1 MPGRPLVTVITLL
14 VACTWALVLMIG
26 GVEVGWAHAKPLS
39 MCIGVVSLAL
49 AGFDRWL
56 WRLPGIR
63 RLAGRPLL
71 EGTYWGEVRTESI
84 DPETKRKRD
93 PIAAALVIRQSYSG
107 IVVSLF
113 TAESRSA
120 TLTASL
126 DEDASGSFGI
136 SGLYR
141 AEPRISVQHRSRT
154 HHGALRL
161 TVAGGDTRLSGGYW
175 TDRESQGELEF
186 QRVATRRAADF
197 DEATAL
203 AGEPNRVE

>member
-1 MPGRPLVTVITLL
+1 MPGRPLVTIIMLL
-14 VACTWALVLMIG
+14 AACTWALVLMIS
-26 GVEVGWAHAKPLS
+26 GVDVGWTHAKPLS
-39 MCIGVVSLAL
+39 FCIGVVSLAL

-56 WRLPGIR
+56 WRVPGIR
-63 RLAGRPLL
+63 RLTGRPLL
-71 EGTYWGEVRTESI
+71 EGTYWGEVRSESI
-84 DPETKRKRD
+84 DPETQRKRD
-93 PIAAALVIRQSYSG
+93 PVAAALVIKQTYTG

-126 DEDASGSFGI
+126 DEDASSSFEI

-161 TVAGGDTRLSGGYW
+161 TVVGGDTRLSGGYW

-186 QRVATRRAADF
+186 RRVTMRRAGDF
-197 DEATAL
+197 EEAKAL
-203 AGEPNRVE
+203 AEEAKREA